1 MFKKDK
7 DLEQRT
13 SNIIKNKDFKKLKLD
28 ILKQF
33 PFDETT
39 GRGVTEDNLTNIFP
53 SKCSITCT
61 KLTSRTLLYSIDLIP
76 YFIDLNGRCDLY
88 PTVFAL
94 WKIPVM
100 LPQVVIHSPVSTF
113 VLRGADLMAPGIY
126 KLDNIHKGDKV
137 SIRVRNNPFPF
148 AIGLSEVDTVEE
160 FSSCLTRPKGKAV
173 QVLHSFGDMLWK
185 GAPASIPNNGF
196 LALTVVTAEDQ
207 CASSDDDD
215 DDDDADDDEKDSVD
229 DGDDNDDD
237 GDDGDGGNDIDKADN
252 MGGARSI
259 DYDCDELMVENQST
273 ENGVVCIE
281 NLSINVDED
290 NDPTGLSGAT

>member
-1 MFKKDK
+1 
-7 DLEQRT
+7 
-13 SNIIKNKDFKKLKLD
+13 
-28 ILKQF
+28 
-33 PFDETT
+33 
-39 GRGVTEDNLTNIFP
+39 
-53 SKCSITCT
+53 
-61 KLTSRTLLYSIDLIP
+61 
-76 YFIDLNGRCDLY
+76 LY

-215 DDDDADDDEKDSVD
+215 DDYDEKDSV
-229 DGDDNDDD
+229 
-237 GDDGDGGNDIDKADN
+237 DDGDGGNDIDKADN